1 MTYAKWFLN
10 WRANRK
16 TERLGQAFIND
27 FVRDPWP
34 ELYYQQHEHLADLMI
49 REYLMDLC
57 YYPNVPHK

>member
-10 WRANRK
+10 WRANRQ
-16 TERLGQAFIND
+16 TERLGQAFVND
-27 FVRDPWP
+27 FVQEPWP
-34 ELYYQQHEHLADLMI
+34 ELYYETKEHVADCLI